1 MKMLKDFIIFIAGL
15 STVVCTLVGIYY
27 ANKSMQNYDEGCYY
41 LLIAIIN
48 YLTCI
53 YLDKND

>member
-1 MKMLKDFIIFIAGL
+1 MKTFISFVAGL
-15 STVVCTLVGIYY
+15 STIICTVIGVYY
-27 ANKSMQNYDEGCYY
+27 ANKSIPNYDESCYC
-41 LLIAIIN
+41 LLLAIIN